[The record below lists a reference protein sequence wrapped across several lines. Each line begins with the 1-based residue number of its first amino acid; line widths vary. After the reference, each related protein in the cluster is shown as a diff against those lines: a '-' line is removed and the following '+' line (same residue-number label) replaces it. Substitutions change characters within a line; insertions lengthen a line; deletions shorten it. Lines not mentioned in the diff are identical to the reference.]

1 VVGIRSR
8 VGAAATGDSMSDGFN
23 AWRHE
28 MAGGRIGAVAVAM
41 GAFLALGVGACE
53 PGASEGARGEATRE
67 WQGPA
72 PEGEWTG
79 AVDFPTSAE
88 EPRFRSLRK
97 LTHGGT
103 NAEAYFSPDGERLVF
118 QATWPGVSGCDQIY
132 SMRLDGSG
140 LERISTGDG
149 RTTCG
154 FFMDGGDRVL
164 FSSTHHVSEQCPTP
178 PDRSRGYLWGLFPFD
193 VFVRDLA
200 TGELRRL
207 TDSPGYDAEATLSP
221 DGETIVFTSDRSGDL
236 NLWTMSVDG
245 SDLRQITDREGYQ
258 GGAFFSPDGSMLV
271 YRAHYP
277 RDDEE
282 RTQYRSLLADQ
293 LVAGGRLEVYVSDA
307 DGSNERRITDNGAA
321 NFAPYFH
328 PNGRQIIFSSNLD
341 DPGGRNFDLYL
352 INLDGTGLERIT
364 NSPGFDG
371 FPMFSPD
378 GRHLVFASSR
388 GGEGPGEINVYL
400 AEWVEEG
407 R

>member
-1 VVGIRSR
+1 MAAR
-8 VGAAATGDSMSDGFN
+8 GARGRGTGSV
-23 AWRHE
+23 
-28 MAGGRIGAVAVAM
+28 AVAVAM
-41 GAFLALGVGACE
+41 TIALAAGACGPDSGEGDRE
-53 PGASEGARGEATRE
+53 PFQTARE

-79 AVDFPTSAE
+79 AVSFPLSE
-88 EPRFRSLRK
+88 DEPRLRSLRK

-154 FFMDGGDRVL
+154 FFMDGGDRIL
-164 FSSTHHVSEQCPTP
+164 FGSTHHVSEQCPTP

-200 TGELRRL
+200 TGELRQL

-221 DGETIVFTSDRSGDL
+221 DGRTIVFTSDRSGDL

-245 SDLRQITDREGYQ
+245 SNLRQITDREGYQ

-282 RTQYRSLLADQ
+282 RAQYRSLLAEQ
-293 LVAGGRLEVYVSDA
+293 LVAGGRLEVYVSDP
-307 DGSNERRITDNGAA
+307 DGSNERRVTDNGAA

-328 PNGRQIIFSSNLD
+328 PNGRQIIFSSNLH
-341 DPGGRNFDLYL
+341 DPGSRHFDLYL
-352 INLDGTGLERIT
+352 INVDGTGLERIT

-388 GGEGPGEINVYL
+388 GGEAPGEINVYL
-400 AEWVEEG
+400 AEWNDEG
-407 R
+407 GP